1 VQGKYIFLHY
11 NCLIVYYLKLN
22 YKIIFSDPYVR
33 IELNTIV
40 GNVAIDS
47 VLTKTK
53 KKVNIY
59 LILFILYLLT
69 IKSNCVLNKYKC

>member
-1 VQGKYIFLHY
+1 MFVVFYF
-11 NCLIVYYLKLN
+11 NLN
-22 YKIIFSDPYVR
+22 NNPYFFSSDPYVR

-53 KKVNIY
+53 KKVNI
-59 LILFILYLLT
+59 
-69 IKSNCVLNKYKC
+69 VL

>member
-1 VQGKYIFLHY
+1 MNH
-11 NCLIVYYLKLN
+11 N

-33 IELNTIV
+33 VELNTIV

-53 KKVNIY
+53 KKVNIFIY
-59 LILFILYLLT
+59 IIIFILLFI
-69 IKSNCVLNKYKC
+69 IAVFFVK

>member
-1 VQGKYIFLHY
+1 MQGKYIFLHY